1 MMMQP
6 DRVASADI
14 GCGPAAA
21 QALENN
27 TAERYDQ
34 SPEAGRKTVP
44 HDLIIYDCDGTL
56 IDTETIYAEINLK
69 SYHAIGLT
77 HWTMESY
84 VDAMVGIPVAEGRR
98 ILEREFGG
106 PLPPDFEEGIEREV
120 RHRFASGLKALPGV
134 RDAVT
139 RVDGPRCVASSTS
152 LVPLKRNLATAG
164 LIDLFDPHVFSASQV
179 SRGKPHPDVF
189 LFAAETLG
197 VKPGSCLV
205 IEDSVPG
212 VLAAKAAGMPVV
224 GFTGV
229 AHDKARIAARLK
241 DAGALT
247 VIDHLDDW
255 AALVGQ
261 LRAA

>member
-1 MMMQP
+1 MGY
-6 DRVASADI
+6 AYA
-14 GCGPAAA
+14 CHELAAA
-21 QALENN
+21 RTLENSA
-27 TAERYDQ
+27 AERYEQFPD
-34 SPEAGRKTVP
+34 AGHKTVP

-56 IDTETIYAEINLK
+56 IDTETIYAEINLR

-106 PLPPDFEEGIEREV
+106 PLPPDFEQTIEREV
-120 RHRFASGLKALPGV
+120 KLRFATGLKTLPGV
-134 RDAVT
+134 REAVT
-139 RVDGPRCVASSTS
+139 GVDGPRCVASSTS

-197 VKPGSCLV
+197 VKPEKCLV

-229 AHDKARIAARLK
+229 AHDKPRIAARLK
-241 DAGALT
+241 DAGALA
-247 VIDHLDDW
+247 VIDHMDAW
-255 AALVGQ
+255 ANLVRDVRSG
-261 LRAA
+261 